1 MYTDTI
7 ETSFMQLVLQIICKM
22 ISFLTLLHLLDW
34 SVRFARLLFTDE
46 YFVVTSSC
54 NSFIFQFFLSKAKLK
69 VKKLHRCSV
78 EVESLPF
85 LLSVRSEV
93 L

>member
-54 NSFIFQFFLSKAKLK
+54 NSFIFQMLPKAKLK

>member
-7 ETSFMQLVLQIICKM
+7 KTSFMQLVLQIICKM
-22 ISFLTLLHLLDW
+22 ISFLTLLHLSDW

-46 YFVVTSSC
+46 YFVVTFSC
-54 NSFIFQFFLSKAKLK
+54 DSFIFQMLPKAKPK
-69 VKKLHRCSV
+69 IKKLHRCSV

-85 LLSVRSEV
+85 LVSGNHEV